1 MGIEIDLLKIW
12 RGGIRE
18 TRRVKESR
26 TSATKNQLK
35 RSKTTLDDRE
45 REGGRILTGE
55 GELRG
60 GVLSYYDWIMRP
72 KSRFSIRARRGREDE
87 GLTGGLTLIVS
98 ASALLPPPACSPL

>member
-12 RGGIRE
+12 RGGIRG
-18 TRRVKESR
+18 TRRNEESEGV
-26 TSATKNQLK
+26 
-35 RSKTTLDDRE
+35 SKTTLDDRE

-98 ASALLPPPACSPL
+98 ASALLPPPACPPL